1 MENHMSDI
9 FTGIKRVHF
18 VGIKGVAMCALAVVA
33 REKGLIVSGSD
44 VAEVFPTD
52 AILANKE
59 ISVATGFSKDH
70 VAQSPPPDLVIYT
83 GAHAGRNNV
92 EVIAAQAA
100 GIPVLAQG
108 KALGAAMAGKRQISV
123 AGSHG
128 KTTTSAMIAAIFM
141 TAGRDPSY
149 AIGCGEIVGVGNP
162 GHHGN
167 GDVFIAE
174 ADEYITEPGIDTTP
188 RFLWQHPEVFVVTNI
203 DFDHPDAYTSLD
215 EVKKAFVA
223 LSGQMQGKKVL
234 VINADDKQ
242 SDIFSSFAG
251 IVRSYGKGK
260 GATVRITAVESHDG
274 ETRVTVVEHDVE
286 YTLTLKVPGEH
297 NAYNAAAAALA
308 ARAMDIS
315 WEDIARGL
323 AVFGGSKR
331 RFEYKGAYKGARVYD
346 DYAHHPKELAATI
359 EAARSWFPN
368 NRIIVIFQPHT
379 YSRTKSLLSTFAASF
394 GHADTVLI
402 TDIYASARES
412 DTLGITGRTL
422 VDETAKHHTH
432 VIFAPRYDDVYKE
445 LSGYVG
451 AGDVVL
457 FMGAGDIYGW
467 SHALVAGKEHI

>member
-1 MENHMSDI
+1 MNDLFS
-9 FTGIKRVHF
+9 GIQRVHF

-33 REKGLIVSGSD
+33 REKGLAVSGSD

-52 AILANKE
+52 AILAS
-59 ISVATGFSKDH
+59 IGIQVTTGFSADH
-70 VAQSPPPDLVIYT
+70 ISQVLSPDLVIYT
-83 GAHAGRNNV
+83 GAHGGRNNE
-92 EVIAAQAA
+92 EVIAARAA

-108 KALGAAMAGKRQISV
+108 VALGKAMEGKRQISV

-128 KTTTSAMIAAIFM
+128 KTTTSAMIAAVFLA
-141 TAGRDPSY
+141 AGRDPSY

-162 GHHGN
+162 GHNGS

-174 ADEYITEPGIDTTP
+174 ADEYSTEPGVDTTP

-234 VINADDKQ
+234 VVNADDPH

-251 IVRSYGKGK
+251 ELVTYGKGAN
-260 GATVRITAVESHDG
+260 ATLTIKTIESHAG
-274 ETRVTVVEHDVE
+274 TTQVTFIENGAEHIV
-286 YTLTLKVPGEH
+286 TLKVPGAH

-315 WEDIARGL
+315 WDHITHGL
-323 AVFGGSKR
+323 ALFGGSKR
-331 RFEYKGAYKGARVYD
+331 RFEYKGEYKGARVYD

-359 EAARSWFPN
+359 EAVRSWFPV

-379 YSRTKSLLSTFAASF
+379 YSRTKSLLPAFASSF
-394 GHADTVLI
+394 GHADTVIL

-422 VDETAKHHTH
+422 ADETAKKHTH
-432 VIFAPRYDDVYKE
+432 VIFAPRYDDVCKE
-445 LSGYVG
+445 LSGYVDT
-451 AGDVVL
+451 GDIVL

-467 SHALVAGKEHI
+467 SSALVAGKEHV